1 MASPILPRPTADDVI
16 GAEKK
21 FDQEAESIE
30 WVLTEL
36 FQKFPD
42 NTDFGEVALKAKVL
56 NVLYSTQVRAVN
68 IVARHICSLAIDPDL
83 RAGKPEIVD
92 RIAKVQLQGGKVRN
106 YFSFASKYCNWHNP
120 TAYPIY
126 DSNVEACL
134 WHYKNQEGSTFAAAL
149 AERGIAFP
157 RYGYDYAQFV
167 RIVNAFRDG
176 YSLESFTYKQLDKF
190 LWSLGDTLPLRAN
203 A

>member
-1 MASPILPRPTADDVI
+1 
-16 GAEKK
+16 
-21 FDQEAESIE
+21 
-30 WVLTEL
+30 
-36 FQKFPD
+36 
-42 NTDFGEVALKAKVL
+42 
-56 NVLYSTQVRAVN
+56 
-68 IVARHICSLAIDPDL
+68 
-83 RAGKPEIVD
+83 
-92 RIAKVQLQGGKVRN
+92 LQGGKVRN

-134 WHYKNQEGSTFAAAL
+134 WHYKNQEGSTFAGAL
-149 AERGIAFP
+149 AERGIGFP
-157 RYGYDYAQFV
+157 RYGYNYAQFV